1 MEFRPRPRE
10 PLPALGLSP
19 HLTCQHFGG
28 AAVWSSSRRLHVL
41 FFPRLSSRQ
50 SASLSATSPFST
62 CILLLYRSILQSR
75 ESTLRYRFVAFFGVL
90 VARFHFPNDVARSP
104 VEEVV
109 VGLGSPTT
117 SRFTRGSRRRLRDA
131 DLFLEVV
138 EEDCVAWMTGAV
150 FGEEFWRRRKWCGG
164 RRGDCD
170 WNCGV
175 E

>member
-1 MEFRPRPRE
+1 MFESI
-10 PLPALGLSP
+10 LL
-19 HLTCQHFGG
+19 HF
-28 AAVWSSSRRLHVL
+28 ASSRRLHVL
-41 FFPRLSSRQ
+41 FSPRLPSRQ

-75 ESTLRYRFVAFFGVL
+75 ESTLRYRFVAFFGVS
-90 VARFHFPNDVARSP
+90 VARFDVARSP

-117 SRFTRGSRRRLRDA
+117 SRFSRGSRRRLRDA